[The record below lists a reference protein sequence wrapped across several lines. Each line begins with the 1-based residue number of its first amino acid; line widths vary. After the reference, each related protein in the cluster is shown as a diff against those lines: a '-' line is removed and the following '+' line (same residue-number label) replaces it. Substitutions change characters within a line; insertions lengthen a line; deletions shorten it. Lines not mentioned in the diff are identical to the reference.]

1 MFANLS
7 NLSQGVNTAFVVILS
22 VCLFFLVGLT
32 IVLLVFIYRYNSKRH
47 PVADQIEGNNKLEV
61 LWTVIPILIVVAMF
75 YFGWIGWTPLYS
87 NAPKNAIPIKTVGRM
102 WKWSFEYENGKKT
115 DTLFIPQ
122 GKPVALDLVSM
133 DVIHSFYVPAFRVKM
148 DVIPGKKMKVWFIGN
163 APGNYDI
170 FCAEFCGL
178 QHSGMFTAVKVM
190 PPDQYDKW
198 YIDTTAVASAA
209 ASAGSAAT
217 PAAAGQKV
225 YSTIG
230 CMACHSIDGSQM
242 TGPTFKGVF
251 GHEVTVKTG
260 GKERTLTVDEAY
272 IKHSIL
278 EPNADIVK
286 GFNANLMQ
294 TYKGQL
300 SDQDITNITEFIK
313 SLK

>member
-22 VCLFFLVGLT
+22 VCLFFLIGLT
-32 IVLLVFIYRYNSKRH
+32 VVILLFIYRYNSKRH
-47 PVADQIEGNNKLEV
+47 PVADQIEGNNSLEV

-75 YFGWIGWTPLYS
+75 YYGWIGWTPLYS

-102 WKWSFEYENGKKT
+102 WKWSFEYENGKRT

-122 GKPVALDLVSM
+122 GKPVVLDLVSM

-198 YIDTTAVASAA
+198 YIDTTAVATVAA
-209 ASAGSAAT
+209 GAANASA

-242 TGPTFKGVF
+242 TGPTFKGAF

-260 GKERTLTVDEAY
+260 GNERTLTVDEAY

-300 SDQDITNITEFIK
+300 TDQDIANITEFIK